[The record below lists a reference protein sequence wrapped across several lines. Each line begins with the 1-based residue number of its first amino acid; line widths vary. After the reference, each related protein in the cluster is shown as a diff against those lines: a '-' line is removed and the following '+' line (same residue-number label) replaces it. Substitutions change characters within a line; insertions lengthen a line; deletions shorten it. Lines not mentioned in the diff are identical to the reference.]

1 VSDADAP
8 LVELIAVRKDYAGPR
23 PLRIRQLS
31 LRKGDRIVLT
41 GLDAGGAEVFVHL
54 ITGAA
59 LADEGDVRIA
69 GADTRAIATDTEWL
83 ASLDR
88 FGIVTDRAVLIDR
101 LPIAANLA
109 LPLTLAI
116 DPMSAETRRQV
127 AGLATEVGLHSERL
141 DQPASRLTRDERVRA
156 HLARA
161 LALNPSL
168 LILERPT
175 AGVDDREHARALGV
189 TLRALSLARGLG
201 WIALTDDDAFARAS
215 GGTRLRLEPETG
227 ELVADGF
234 WKGILRRIGGSEA
247 GRPGG

>member
-1 VSDADAP
+1 MSDADAP
-8 LVELIAVRKDYAGPR
+8 ALVELIGVRKDYAGFR

-59 LADEGDVRIA
+59 LTDDGDVRIA

-109 LPLTLAI
+109 LPLTLTI

-127 AGLATEVGLHSERL
+127 DGLAAEVGLQNARL
-141 DQPASRLTRDERVRA
+141 DQPASTLTPDERVRA

-175 AGVDDREHARALGV
+175 AGIDDREHARALGV

-227 ELVADGF
+227 ELVGAGF
-234 WKGILRRIGGSEA
+234 WKGIFRRIGG
-247 GRPGG
+247 